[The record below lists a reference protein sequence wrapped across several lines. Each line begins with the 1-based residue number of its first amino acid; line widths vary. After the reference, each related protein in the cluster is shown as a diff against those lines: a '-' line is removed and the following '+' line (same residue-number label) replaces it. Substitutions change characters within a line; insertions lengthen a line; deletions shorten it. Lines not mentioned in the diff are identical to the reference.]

1 MRQIIVRYDGTCAK
15 CGNALNVG
23 RVAMYEKGMGI
34 FCLGCEPKD
43 EEEIREYRTIKAERK
58 AERLI
63 AKAERLEEEAQAK
76 MSSFEAMRG
85 DIAFITQP
93 GYIPARE
100 RILRSYNRGADMIQE
115 AKETRERAESIMFY
129 KTRVKGDTERER
141 QKEREKN
148 DEIIK
153 VGDTV
158 ECSLHG
164 RGTVLKINKKTYTVQ
179 YEWPTPIPT
188 DKSWVKKIE

>member
-1 MRQIIVRYDGTCAK
+1 
-15 CGNALNVG
+15 
-23 RVAMYEKGMGI
+23 MYEKGMGI